1 MIYIKNLFY
10 FYFIPSKEI
19 TLLLSFRKKA
29 ISILYSLLVEYFFV
43 FLFAGIRCVLVLK
56 NIVPPLSYDNKMEA
70 LTKSFYFFVLLG
82 PLLEEVLFRLWL
94 VYNKINVSI
103 TIAYLILWIN
113 GLIFHIH
120 WFYTT
125 KLVIY
130 FILLFIF
137 LFTLFFFLLKK
148 YEGEK
153 LINFW
158 RKNQKIFIIISCF
171 LFGALHI
178 GNYAVTSNL
187 IMYSFITFAPQ
198 IFSGFILCYLRVR
211 LGFEAGFVAHSVNNF
226 IPFIISKII

>member
-1 MIYIKNLFY
+1 MIYIRNLFY
-10 FYFIPSKEI
+10 FYFCPSKEI
-19 TLLLSFRKKA
+19 TLLLSFRNKTV
-29 ISILYSLLVEYFFV
+29 SILYFLLLQYSFV
-43 FLFAGIRCVLVLK
+43 FLFVCIRYVLVLK
-56 NIVPPLSYDNKMEA
+56 KIVPPLVYDNKMEE
-70 LTKSFYFFVLLG
+70 LTKSFFFFVFLG
-82 PLLEEVLFRLWL
+82 PLLEEIIFRLWL

-120 WFYTT
+120 WFYTV

-130 FILLFIF
+130 FTLSFIV
-137 LFTLFFFLLKK
+137 LFTLFFFLFKK

-158 RKNQKIFIIISCF
+158 KKNQKIFIIISCF

-178 GNYAVTSNL
+178 GNYGVTSNL

-211 LGFEAGFVAHSVNNF
+211 MGFEASFVAHSVNNF
-226 IPFIISKII
+226 IPFILSKII